1 MMTHYARPAT
11 VTSPTSHLD
20 SMTLRK
26 RFADSNNDD
35 SAIASGGDGGG
46 TDDAR
51 NGFHESRFR
60 P

>member
-1 MMTHYARPAT
+1 
-11 VTSPTSHLD
+11 
-20 SMTLRK
+20 MTLRK